1 MQTTCSPIELRAHAR
16 LDDAA
21 SRCTPDSVL
30 PGRPSSHARA
40 RRHLSLRV
48 RGGGSSLGGCNP
60 PSWSPLRR
68 EQTAPAGTACP
79 TRLAPRQPAQ
89 SPGRRHYC
97 RRRWALTP
105 PFHPSPVQW
114 ELPLPSAGLLSVAV
128 LRHQAVTNLVPH
140 LAVSVGGLPVA
151 LKPQAGSREVPLP
164 RLDGTATAPLLAG
177 CRAHAR
183 SQVGRRGLEPRTP
196 CLKGRYS
203 TN

>member
-105 PFHPSPVQW
+105 PFHPLPV
-114 ELPLPSAGLLSVAV
+114 P
-128 LRHQAVTNLVPH
+128 HQAAIGGTPLCCR
-140 LAVSVGGLPVA
+140 LASPPRYRDGAPPSCFGGWPSQPGQLGRGVGKFLCPA
-151 LKPQAGSREVPLP
+151 YAEQR
-164 RLDGTATAPLLAG
+164 
-177 CRAHAR
+177 
-183 SQVGRRGLEPRTP
+183 RTP
-196 CLKGRYS
+196 CLHPRAYTLRASGSPGTRTLNSLLKRQVLCQLS
-203 TN
+203 